1 MGYREAY
8 RFISALK
15 RFGGG
20 RGLESIQKSLSSLG
34 NPHHKFPS
42 IHVAGTNG
50 KGSVSA
56 ILDSILRESGFRVGL
71 YSSPHLLKV
80 NERIQIDGREIE
92 DQTFVS
98 AVNELADIIRR
109 DDLTFFEA
117 LTLIAFKIF
126 HDKGIEIGIIEVG
139 LGGRLDATN
148 LVNSVLTLVTNI
160 GLDHTAYLGNDLHA
174 IAREKLGIVKKG
186 IPLVTGIEGEDLRE
200 TFESVTMNLEAPIH
214 FLDDEVKYAVSK
226 LSVDGIEFSYHS
238 SGLSCD
244 NLFLPLT
251 GRYQARN
258 AALAIRALEHLNLP
272 VIWKENGLEQGLFRV
287 HLEGRFQIAR
297 KSPFFVVLDVF
308 HNRQGAEAIVETV
321 TELFSG
327 HRICLLIGMAGDKDL
342 EGIAEV
348 MAPVVTDV
356 IAVKP
361 NLLAYDRE
369 VKPADLVP
377 VFRKAGFRVIG
388 VTSIQQA
395 LALAESKLR
404 TKDLLLVGGSFKTV
418 SAVLSAMIDH

>member
-1 MGYREAY
+1 MGYSEAY
-8 RFISALK
+8 RFIFSLK

-56 ILDSILRESGFRVGL
+56 ILDSILRESGFSVGL

-80 NERIQIDGREIE
+80 NERIKVDGREIE
-92 DQTFVS
+92 DQTFASV
-98 AVNELADIIRR
+98 VTELADIIRR

-117 LTLIAFKIF
+117 LTLIAFKVF

-160 GLDHTAYLGNDLHA
+160 GLDHTAYLGNDLQS
-174 IAREKLGIVKKG
+174 IAMEKLGIVKKG
-186 IPLVTGIEGEDLRE
+186 IPLVTGVEGEDLKE
-200 TFESVTMNLEAPIH
+200 MFESVAMDFEAPIH
-214 FLDDEVKYAVSK
+214 FIDDEVKYAVSK
-226 LSVDGIEFSYHS
+226 LTFDGIEFSYIS
-238 SGLSCD
+238 SDISYD

-251 GRYQARN
+251 GLYQARN
-258 AALAIRALEHLNLP
+258 AALAVRTLEHLDLP
-272 VIWKENGLEQGLFRV
+272 AIWKENGLERGLRRV
-287 HLEGRFQIAR
+287 HLEGRFQVVR
-297 KSPFFVVLDVF
+297 KEPFFVVLDVF
-308 HNRQGAEAIVETV
+308 HNRQGAEAILETV
-321 TELFSG
+321 TELFGG

-361 NLLAYDRE
+361 DFWAYDRE

-377 VFRKAGFRVIG
+377 VFRKAGFSVIG
-388 VTSIQQA
+388 APSMEQA
-395 LALAESKLR
+395 LSLAESRLR
-404 TKDLLLVGGSFKTV
+404 TNDVLLVGGSFKTV
-418 SAVLSAMIDH
+418 SAVLPAIISH